1 MKNFINKIVT
11 VNYQLSARCRKEYY
25 GVSVLNTIKKPLF
38 LPMTLQLRVYVPPHP
53 LIKHWLAVA
62 RDAGTPSVLFRSA
75 MTELGRWLT
84 YEAARDWLPT
94 QETTVQSPLDTCLA
108 TVIDPQIPVA
118 VVPILRAGLG
128 LLEGAQTLLPL
139 ASIYH
144 LGLARD
150 EETLQPHCYL
160 NKLPEKFDPQTRVL
174 ITDPM
179 LATGG
184 SIMAAMAELTQRG
197 ADPSLTRI
205 VCVVAAAP
213 ALQKLSAAYPG
224 LIIYTATIDE
234 KLNNKGYIV
243 PGLGDAGD
251 RIFGT

>member
-1 MKNFINKIVT
+1 
-11 VNYQLSARCRKEYY
+11 
-25 GVSVLNTIKKPLF
+25 
-38 LPMTLQLRVYVPPHP
+38 MTLQLRVYVPPHP

-62 RDAGTPSVLFRSA
+62 RDAATPSVLFRSA

-94 QETTVQSPLDTCLA
+94 QETMVQSPLDSCPA
-108 TVIDPQIPVA
+108 TLIDPQIPMV

-144 LGLARD
+144 LGLVRD
-150 EETLQPHCYL
+150 EETLEPSCYL

-184 SIMAAMAELTQRG
+184 SIMTAMTELTQRG
-197 ADPSLTRI
+197 IDPALTRI
-205 VCVVAAAP
+205 VCVVAAPP

-224 LIIYTATIDE
+224 LIIYTAAIDE
-234 KLNNKGYIV
+234 KLNSKGYIV

>member
-1 MKNFINKIVT
+1 
-11 VNYQLSARCRKEYY
+11 
-25 GVSVLNTIKKPLF
+25 
-38 LPMTLQLRVYVPPHP
+38 MTPQLRVYVPPHP

-62 RDAGTPSVLFRSA
+62 RDAATPSVLFRSA
-75 MTELGRWLT
+75 ITELGRWLT
-84 YEAARDWLPT
+84 YEAAREWLPT
-94 QETTVQSPLDTCLA
+94 VEMMVQSPLDSCPG
-108 TVIDPQIPVA
+108 TVINPEIPVA

-128 LLEGAQTLLPL
+128 LLEGAQSLLPL

-144 LGLARD
+144 LGIVRN
-150 EETLQPHCYL
+150 EETLEPSCYL

-184 SIMAAMAELTQRG
+184 SMMFAMAELTRRG
-197 ADPSLTRI
+197 VDPSLTRI
-205 VCVVAAAP
+205 VSVVAAPP

-224 LIIYTATIDE
+224 LNVYTAIIDE
-234 KLNNKGYIV
+234 VVNNQGYIV

>member
-1 MKNFINKIVT
+1 
-11 VNYQLSARCRKEYY
+11 
-25 GVSVLNTIKKPLF
+25 
-38 LPMTLQLRVYVPPHP
+38 MTLQLRIYVPPHP

-62 RDAGTPSVLFRSA
+62 RDAATPSVLFRSA

-84 YEAARDWLPT
+84 YEAAREWLPT
-94 QETTVQSPLDTCLA
+94 QETTVESPLASCPA
-108 TVIDPQIPVA
+108 TLIDPEMPIA

-144 LGLARD
+144 LGLVRN
-150 EETLQPHCYL
+150 EETLQPECYL
-160 NKLPEKFDPQTRVL
+160 NTLPEKFDPQTRVL

-184 SIMAAMAELTQRG
+184 SIMAAMAELTHRG
-197 ADPSLTRI
+197 VDPTLTRI
-205 VCVVAAAP
+205 VCVVAAPP
-213 ALQKLSAAYPG
+213 ALQQLSAAYPG

-234 KLNNKGYIV
+234 TVNNQGYIV